1 MREFNLIDEPWI
13 PVVTRDGARV
23 EVGIGDALRNGHSI
37 DRIEHDSPLVVVS
50 IYRLLLAVLYRAL
63 RGPVDFDAAVE
74 LLENGLPG
82 QQIEGYLSQ
91 WHERFWLFDKRFPF
105 WQVGE
110 FQPKEWR
117 SWAVLA
123 AEHNPDNA
131 KVLSN
136 HTSVESAGEIHPGA
150 TARWICATQSF
161 SVSTGKSELSHTGGA
176 PSAGALMVIP
186 LGASLSESL
195 VFSLVP
201 QNVHVLHGDLPVW
214 ERSVESIGELQA
226 GAARAPVGFADL
238 YTWRTRTIRCGR
250 EESGSIAKVAFASGV
265 KPEPGQ
271 WIDAMV
277 PYRIHETAGRLPLK
291 LLERGVWRDFDS
303 LLPDPANGLAP
314 QIVEHATRLA
324 RATAGRAPRAF
335 AVFGL
340 ANKKAK
346 LERWQSAQFHWSQTL
361 LEMQGVRAK
370 VRFLLDKAEAGGRAL
385 RASTREFGRHVLARG
400 DRRPHEA
407 DVTHFVDT
415 LAPEPL
421 YWGLMKESF
430 HRALMALEA
439 GARWDEVSARWND
452 QVTTAA
458 RESWRALA
466 QRSSSQ
472 TAWSMRAL
480 LLGERTLNKELYRLK
495 SGS

>member
-161 SVSTGKSELSHTGGA
+161 
-176 PSAGALMVIP
+176 
-186 LGASLSESL
+186 
-195 VFSLVP
+195 
-201 QNVHVLHGDLPVW
+201 
-214 ERSVESIGELQA
+214 
-226 GAARAPVGFADL
+226 
-238 YTWRTRTIRCGR
+238 
-250 EESGSIAKVAFASGV
+250 
-265 KPEPGQ
+265 
-271 WIDAMV
+271 
-277 PYRIHETAGRLPLK
+277 
-291 LLERGVWRDFDS
+291 
-303 LLPDPANGLAP
+303 
-314 QIVEHATRLA
+314 
-324 RATAGRAPRAF
+324 
-335 AVFGL
+335 
-340 ANKKAK
+340 
-346 LERWQSAQFHWSQTL
+346 
-361 LEMQGVRAK
+361 
-370 VRFLLDKAEAGGRAL
+370 
-385 RASTREFGRHVLARG
+385 
-400 DRRPHEA
+400 
-407 DVTHFVDT
+407 
-415 LAPEPL
+415 
-421 YWGLMKESF
+421 
-430 HRALMALEA
+430 
-439 GARWDEVSARWND
+439 
-452 QVTTAA
+452 
-458 RESWRALA
+458 
-466 QRSSSQ
+466 
-472 TAWSMRAL
+472 
-480 LLGERTLNKELYRLK
+480 
-495 SGS
+495 